1 MAHGAGEGKAEERE
15 EGWDKNNFPERR
27 RASLGEGEG
36 GGRARFGP
44 SLEGHADM
52 QGESRRPE
60 GSDRSVIKR
69 MLVEG
74 IAHRADTSTTGEA
87 PDI

>member
-1 MAHGAGEGKAEERE
+1 MEKGEARQRKEKRDGTKTTSPSDGGRHSGK
-15 EGWDKNNFPERR
+15 
-27 RASLGEGEG
+27 GEG
-36 GGRARFGP
+36 GGRASSEP

-60 GSDRSVIKR
+60 GRDRSIRQRK
-69 MLVEG
+69 LVEG

>member
-1 MAHGAGEGKAEERE
+1 MGQKQLPRATEGVTRGRE
-15 EGWDKNNFPERR
+15 EGGR
-27 RASLGEGEG
+27 RASSE
-36 GGRARFGP
+36 P

-60 GSDRSVIKR
+60 GSDRSVR
-69 MLVEG
+69 QGMLVEG
-74 IAHRADTSTTGEA
+74 IAHRANASATGEA

>member
-1 MAHGAGEGKAEERE
+1 MVRGELQHEL
-15 EGWDKNNFPERR
+15 PE
-27 RASLGEGEG
+27 LPQEGES
-36 GGRARFGP
+36 GGRASSEP

-60 GSDRSVIKR
+60 GSDRSVMQR

-74 IAHRADTSTTGEA
+74 IAHRTDTSTTGEA

>member
-1 MAHGAGEGKAEERE
+1 MPELPGK
-15 EGWDKNNFPERR
+15 
-27 RASLGEGEG
+27 GEG
-36 GGRARFGP
+36 GGRASSEP

-60 GSDRSVIKR
+60 GSDRSIRQRK
-69 MLVEG
+69 LVEG

>member
-1 MAHGAGEGKAEERE
+1 MEKGKARQRKEKRD
-15 EGWDKNNFPERR
+15 GTKTTTPSDGGRHSGK
-27 RASLGEGEG
+27 GEG
-36 GGRARFGP
+36 GGRASSEP

-52 QGESRRPE
+52 QGEPRCPE

>member
-1 MAHGAGEGKAEERE
+1 MEKGKARQRKEKRD
-15 EGWDKNNFPERR
+15 GTKTTSPSDRGRLSGK
-27 RASLGEGEG
+27 GEG
-36 GGRARFGP
+36 GGRASSEP

-60 GSDRSVIKR
+60 GSDRSVMQR

-74 IAHRADTSTTGEA
+74 IAHRTDTSTTGEA